1 MSLTDIY
8 RALEAA
14 AANGRLSG
22 DDPPGLADLLRNMGV
37 ETLAVADGHASLGAD
52 SAWLTGTATY
62 LDSSWSMLLTGRD
75 AGARAAL
82 SIELTLGAQSAPWT
96 LGQAFPDLPPSRRS
110 APFGS
115 NGLVRGPSV
124 VAPLVLLQPAINA
137 TNDPPPPGAPTPPRP
152 RLSGSLPLDGDPHA
166 PESNLLA
173 RYGIFLGTPLF
184 VDGALDFTDPRRP
197 VLELPA
203 AAPSASLQLGR
214 LEVTEVG
221 IRLTTQYPDPYI
233 LPEQNAPLSA
243 AMLYA
248 KVRLPSNPPHVVEI
262 SGPLLFGDQIWPLQI
277 MFDDPLD
284 LEGGIQAL
292 LAIAGVDD
300 SGAFSLPP
308 GLAPLSEFGLSDVG
322 FGIVPPSNGV
332 LPSLNY
338 TSLGIASRRPWDPP
352 VPFLTIEEVG
362 VRWLFTFG
370 GGRPL
375 IVGSIYGTMAFG
387 KKRAASLGAQAPVAV
402 RQARGEL
409 VGIEAGPDA
418 DKIVVTVRL
427 DLPDFAFTAYT
438 EEPFDLPI
446 GKAFEAFF
454 GSGAPDIGGLTV
466 NDLSITASLT
476 RKEFSAGLSVS
487 GAWEIAPS
495 DLVKLRLVD
504 LQLQVFVSQSA
515 VTGNIQGT
523 AEITVPGKPPIELFA
538 SAEYPG
544 DGSWNFEA
552 ALPDTLDLV
561 RLVTGL
567 IGSPPPPWVDGIHV
581 ELANLA
587 FRFSTGPGKP
597 YAGRGTLLVK
607 VDESLLGFTMSLEL
621 TATIERKLRSSP
633 ADEHRAVALRGTAQV
648 DSQTVTDG
656 SLSGTFTIT
665 SFSVTASVAVTDA
678 SKTYTFVIAYRDL
691 ALSAATSHVGEGQ
704 ARHQV
709 LTLRLRGATLGEIVT
724 YLVSLANPNA
734 TFRLDPPWDFLNTI
748 DLSAFA
754 LVFDPTLLSVALT
767 YDIKLDLGFADIQT
781 VGVQYERSSG
791 TSRVKLV
798 LVAKM
803 LGDTQAKRLS
813 WDPVTQSPPSVAGK
827 TSLFKLR
834 YLGLGQHVTPKA
846 LTDATSI
853 TQVVD
858 DLVKAMRPVN
868 DTRKVPVSP
877 ADIDPRSQWLFGIDA
892 TVMDTVSIKMVLH
905 DPDLYGIVIALSGT
919 AAKSLAGLNLELLY
933 KKVTDDIGVFH
944 ARLQI
949 PDAFRHLQFGAVSV
963 TLGIVTIDV
972 FTNGNFRADLGF
984 PHNRDFSVSFAVEA
998 GIFNGRGG
1006 IYFGLLNGD
1015 TSTRVP
1021 RITNGAFSPVIELG
1035 VGLSVGVGR
1044 SFQQG
1049 PLAAGMYVNLIVIF
1063 EGALGWF
1070 NPDRGDAGTELYY
1083 WIRGS
1088 AGITGKVY
1096 GSVDFKII
1104 SIDVSIEI
1112 TAMAALEMTAYQ
1124 ATLVELSLSVRVNAS
1139 VKIIFF
1145 RINFSFSLDLRT
1157 SFVIGSDSTPPWRVA
1172 SGQARRELR
1181 AAALVRAAALSS
1193 PTAAQDG
1200 YVLHFDKD
1208 AHVFPD
1214 RQPRTATL
1222 KLVPGYT
1229 VAGIAVDWS
1238 GQGAGDGAGDD
1249 HAGDGHAG
1257 DDTETG
1263 YRLVVMLVA
1272 DNAEPPDAMTIA
1284 DTHRTDVSRH
1294 PRATTAADTS
1304 FNQVAESLLR
1314 WSLDALGVDVR
1325 DPATQVTLAQ
1335 LDELDAQLALDEA
1348 ATEGFTWD
1356 NIKGFLG
1363 NNLHVL
1369 VSGTPAGQLAA
1380 DLISG
1385 TPFPMLPVLEWTS
1398 DLPDP
1403 AQRDRKFW
1411 AYQPV
1416 DATYEAEALA
1426 YFEKLDP
1433 RPAQH
1438 RPSPAARLAAAVGE
1452 ASESMATYV
1461 ARDYFR
1467 LVARSATRA
1476 AINLLEA
1483 FPHTVEPTDS
1493 LQSIAGGF
1501 PATTVSC
1508 APAPGDD
1515 VERIAEQLGLSAA
1528 ELLALNPEVGTALR
1542 APSPLAPSPLAPIEV
1557 AVGVTPQAI
1566 ALANPDW
1573 PVAPG
1578 ATVHLGAIGAQVQ
1591 STDTLRRIAERFGAD
1606 LTSWVAG
1613 DALRYDAAL
1622 LRAGATVP
1630 LPSFSYPNPTGL
1642 SVDEAAAVFYVRLGL
1657 VLPED
1662 VPLAD
1667 WYAEAIAALNPGN
1680 PPGPP
1685 PASLAVPRAY
1695 RNTQDPATWQLLPG
1709 DTADDVAAYLALV
1722 QNVVAGSAFDAWLQ
1736 RVRAANA
1743 SRAGAAVALPA
1754 DAAATILGGDTLASL
1769 DTRLLSPASFAGLV
1783 VDADV
1788 LVPLVSVDMPGAVV
1802 TTGAGLTLLTL
1813 AQSYGL
1819 SLEDLAGRMA
1829 ADRGVLTTSELAKR
1843 PLTVPDV
1850 PALRLD
1856 NLVAALHGGQ
1866 PMATVSGEAARFMLA
1881 GLRLPAPVLDDGT
1894 YHARGPMAGVY
1905 ELLGQQVTGPAPPPA
1920 SEIAGDTPVVT
1931 LTVTKGQDAAWLT
1944 FAESVVI
1951 GPEHDEPTL
1960 GALRERNPALGQRS
1974 SPAGIIALGADADA
1988 AVLMVTEADLKKN
2001 YPQTSLKPGV
2011 VSPLAPLPLSHELG
2025 VRYPVS
2031 QVIPWQT
2038 TDQPELPGP
2047 PPAPSAGVG
2056 APSLWPLSDELAAKA
2071 ADGVSASRFLLEQA
2085 VPQGGPTAPVTE
2097 LASYA
2102 WATLVRFSVRRIP
2115 GLPGMVEVLGAD
2127 TTGRQRLADLIDY
2140 LGSPVKGESARLKL
2154 LWSLAP
2160 TPGMSPGLTSV
2171 PLASGGTFIVQTNL
2185 STETRS
2191 GLVTNAGGA
2200 DEPPTAGQHFASI
2213 ADAGRFVALLWECS
2227 VVGGG
2232 GYWLQT
2238 RIAGGGS
2245 DGVPD
2250 AVFDQD
2256 GLAQLAL
2263 LVQLASQSTIDTAE
2277 GWPVRN
2283 LRSFN
2288 SCAVVGDAV
2297 DPRTVSLSARPA
2309 DPPELRAAPTV
2320 DPGQVG
2326 FEVVLANPG
2335 PGDDLATVTAQL
2347 YSLLGYQLLATAGFA
2362 GSGEGKPVSPQV
2374 PNGHDDSGVAKL
2386 SQDDETRWS
2395 LRRVVDI
2402 SRYALRRLP
2411 ELPTAPPPDGDPYA
2425 GIASAAGTQAVL
2437 WLQDVYGNTSVKPAE
2452 GPGLLPI
2459 PVRYTDP
2466 VLGASA
2472 WPSTTL
2478 SYAVEPSGA
2487 LARVVVAV
2495 TLQAVAYQPAASDP
2509 GGVAAA
2515 KADRDRERFAAVYYQ
2530 IMQPG
2535 VASSLRTS
2543 LQQRP
2548 GEDPVPLPVDI
2559 QTLRRYAIGSH
2570 ALLGSIGAVTDAR
2583 ADAAAAGTLD
2593 AVVDQ
2598 YGLDFDT
2605 LAAANADAVLAGLIG
2620 ASTVAVPVSEIF
2632 RTGDTVAALC
2642 AGLKPPAD
2650 PAPVLTDPDNVV
2662 LPLMAG
2668 VELSTPARAVTV
2680 RSATATAVDMATAG
2694 RCSLSTL
2701 VAANQNEPG
2710 LLTPGF
2716 IFEVNGKKVGV
2727 KPTPPASET
2736 TLALVAQTFVSE
2748 GVHLDAEQI
2757 VALNADVPGMFR
2769 LDASLAVDGYLVV
2782 AGDTLKDNAGRFTP
2796 AELATRNT
2804 ATIDLF
2810 PPGTP
2815 LLLTTRPVAVP
2826 ADDTLSHF
2834 ATVNA
2839 CSPGSL
2845 LRHNGRAPVGT
2856 SPPVVPGTWS
2866 WPADPTA
2873 LRVPY
2878 TVRKGD
2884 SLAAIARRFLDLDP
2898 AGIVG
2903 INAAMPGVV
2912 AAGVTVTIGAES
2924 RTTTVPS
2931 SFSEVCAL
2939 FSPPAEPADLAT
2951 ALAGRTDALAEGAL
2965 LVCPPG
2971 VITDLTPGL
2980 TGVTPRHAAAP
2991 YGVSAV
2997 ALLAANAATPDL
3009 LVAGQQLAAWPPPP
3023 PDSDAPPP
3031 PVETIAPH
3039 DTLTAIVERFRR
3051 RRVAT
3056 GIGAL
3061 VEVNSPVGFV
3071 RQGARVLVP
3080 PAAAGLATDIGTAT
3094 AEGPAWSFP
3103 SPVFPVHVALEVA
3116 RPSGQVDPALA
3127 ATAERDRTTV
3137 PAFRSSGD
3145 RDGASLR
3152 DFAVQVQTAVPVLR
3166 LATGTGLPGQ
3176 ATDVWAVVFDAGAV
3190 AKVAV
3195 YPPIPAAGSGAFTP
3209 QPRSFALRPLAT
3221 TLIARPQVP
3230 TTKFDVE
3237 TGALSPGDRRNYQGI
3252 DLEVWARAA
3261 LEDLELVLSPA
3272 YAAGAYALNRP
3283 ALDAI
3288 AGAKKNLAGAV
3299 ANGLDYVLAGQ
3310 APSGDG
3316 PAGASGDPR
3325 RAAAVETLRQQLLVS
3340 LVRGYDTAAVVQYD
3354 TSVESPWP
3362 ATYARLSGNPV
3373 PTAARR
3379 LSGEPASAPTLTNGK
3394 VSLAAGASQVNIAVS
3409 VPDVAAHAQL
3419 SLDLD
3424 FSVVDLEFDITPGTE
3439 GYERSDW
3446 LTFLTPIGS
3455 GSPDALSLDLGS
3467 PIIPLPLRAYPS
3479 LPILVDHRAVVPT
3492 QADTLDE
3499 AARWRY
3505 QFSLQHQSA
3514 QQDSIGFEVIFNSR
3528 SGDAF
3533 GITDDDDLFT
3543 KLAQYVGVAKPL
3555 LGLLAGLA
3563 SWETAPPDQRR
3574 VLATALDSFRVLIE
3588 AVATAWSAHWPPPT
3602 PPRPRQLPAA
3612 PDAGSGVVLDVYDFG
3627 VVLRTDPS
3635 ATVYTGLEL
3644 TRSTVTGPGG
3654 VGWPD
3659 IVCVTADGTRHPL
3672 TPHGGIDPSH
3682 RWYDFALGS
3691 KVAAFSLLTF
3701 ELTFPHVHVASYQ
3714 NASARTWVTRNA
3726 KLLGDTGPETAR
3738 EFVYR
3743 TPDVSYRTP
3752 VVPFV
3757 AVTGIVPIDS
3767 WPRHPLPAMFDTIF
3781 DGSAADRTIAIGVRY
3796 AYTLVASDPPIE
3808 ALLPVYQSPSG
3819 KYDGSTVGTVTSK
3832 VDQWLGDV
3840 EPTRTDAAWA
3850 FGIALYSSLDPGL
3863 QRPVLQLKRVSAALT
3878 TPADSRDRPLEE

>member
-1 MSLTDIY
+1 MSLNDIY

-14 AANGRLSG
+14 ARNGYLSG
-22 DDPPGLADLLRNMGV
+22 NDPDGLGDLLR
-37 ETLAVADGHASLGAD
+37 SLGASTLLVTGGHAYLGDD
-52 SAWLTGTATY
+52 SAWLTGTASY
-62 LDSSWSMLLTGRD
+62 LNSSWSMTLTGQD
-75 AGARAAL
+75 AGGPRAAL
-82 SIELTLGAQSAPWT
+82 RIELTLGAQPTPWT
-96 LGQAFPDLPPSRRS
+96 LGQAFTALPPSRRVVPDS
-110 APFGS
+110 GAA
-115 NGLVRGPSV
+115 LRRGPS
-124 VAPLVLLQPAINA
+124 LLSGLILLQPSITA
-137 TNDPPPPGAPTPPRP
+137 TNEQAGAPARP
-152 RLSGSLPLDGDPHA
+152 RLAGSLPLEGDNEVPGSDVLKQYA
-166 PESNLLA
+166 P
-173 RYGIFLGTPLF
+173 FLGATLF
-184 VDGALDFTDPRRP
+184 VDGEVDFTDSSHP
-197 VLELPA
+197 VLDLPA
-203 AAPSASLQLGR
+203 VAPSASLQFGR

-221 IRLTTQYPDPYI
+221 IRLATDYPDPYI
-233 LPEQNAPLSA
+233 LPKRGAPLSA
-243 AMLYA
+243 ALLYTR
-248 KVRLPSNPPHVVEI
+248 VRLPSAPPRLVDVDI
-262 SGPLLFGDQIWPLQI
+262 SGPLLFGDELWPLAIQ
-277 MFDDPLD
+277 FDHPLD

-300 SGAFSLPP
+300 SGDLTLPP
-308 GLAPLSEFGLSDVG
+308 GLAPLSEFGLSDLG
-322 FGIVPPSNGV
+322 FGIVPPSDGA
-332 LPSLNY
+332 LPSLDY
-338 TSLGIASRRPWDPP
+338 TSLGIASRHPWDPP
-352 VPFLTIEEVG
+352 VPFIVIENVG
-362 VRWLFTFG
+362 VRWLFTFTG
-370 GGRPL
+370 GQPM

-387 KKRAASLGAQAPVAV
+387 TKRAGSLGAQAPVVV
-402 RQARGEL
+402 RRARGEL
-409 VGIEAGPDA
+409 VGIETDPDA
-418 DKIVVTVRL
+418 DIVVTVRL
-427 DLPDFAFTAYT
+427 DLPELSFTAYT

-446 GKAFEAFF
+446 SKAFEAFF
-454 GSGAPDIGGLTV
+454 GSDAPDVGNLTV
-466 NDLSITASLT
+466 QALNITASLP
-476 RKEFSAGLSVS
+476 RKEFAAGLALS
-487 GAWEIAPS
+487 GDWSITPS
-495 DLVKLRLVD
+495 DVVSFRLVE
-504 LQLQVFVSQSA
+504 LELQVYVSQSA
-515 VTGNIQGT
+515 VAGNIQGT
-523 AEITVPGKPPIELFA
+523 VEIAVPGQPIELFA
-538 SAEYPG
+538 SAAYPG
-544 DGSWNFEA
+544 DGSWIFEA
-552 ALPDTLDLV
+552 AMPGTLNLV

-567 IGSPPPPWVDGIHV
+567 IGSPPPAWVGKIAV
-581 ELANLA
+581 ELDNLA

-597 YAGRGTLLVK
+597 YAGRGTLSVK

-621 TATIERKLRSSP
+621 TAAIERKLRSSP
-633 ADEHRAVALRGTAQV
+633 ADEHQAVALRGSAQV
-648 DSQTVTDG
+648 DSQTVTNG
-656 SLSGTFTIT
+656 SLSGTFTIN

-803 LGDTQAKRLS
+803 LGDTEAKRLS

-868 DTRKVPVSP
+868 DTRKVPVNP
-877 ADIDPRSQWLFGIDA
+877 ADIDPKSQWLFGIDA

-972 FTNGNFRADLGF
+972 FTNGNFKADLGF

-1021 RITNGAFSPVIELG
+1021 RITNGTFSPVIELG

-1112 TAMAALEMTAYQ
+1112 TALATLEMTAYQ

-1172 SGQARRELR
+1172 SGQARREVR
-1181 AAALVRAAALSS
+1181 AAALVRTAALSS
-1193 PTAAQDG
+1193 PAAAQDG

-1214 RQPRTATL
+1214 SQPRTATL

-1238 GQGAGDGAGDD
+1238 GQGADDDAGGDAE
-1249 HAGDGHAG
+1249 AA
-1257 DDTETG
+1257 

-1272 DNAEPPDAMTIA
+1272 DNAEPPDATTIA

-1335 LDELDAQLALDEA
+1335 LDRLDAQLALDEA

-1369 VSGTPAGQLAA
+1369 VSGTPAGQQAA

-1411 AYQPV
+1411 EYQPV

-1483 FPHTVEPTDS
+1483 FPHTVESTDS
-1493 LQSIAGGF
+1493 LQSIAGRF
-1501 PATTVSC
+1501 PTTTVSC

-1528 ELLALNPEVGTALR
+1528 ELLALNPGVGTALR
-1542 APSPLAPSPLAPIEV
+1542 AAIPLTPIEV

-1578 ATVHLGAIGAQVQ
+1578 ATVRLGAIGAQVQ

-1606 LTSWVAG
+1606 LASWVAG

-1642 SVDEAAAVFYVRLGL
+1642 SVNEAAAVFYVRLGM

-1685 PASLAVPRAY
+1685 SASLNVPTAY
-1695 RNTQDPATWQLLPG
+1695 QHTQNPATWQLLPG
-1709 DTADDVAAYLALV
+1709 DTVDDVAAYLALV

-1743 SRAGAAVALPA
+1743 ARAVAAVALPA

-1769 DTRLLSPASFAGLV
+1769 DTRLLRPASFAGLV

-1788 LVPLVSVDMPGAVV
+1788 LVPLVSVDVPDAVV
-1802 TTGAGLTLLTL
+1802 TTGEGLTLLTL

-1819 SLEDLAGRMA
+1819 SLEDLASRMA
-1829 ADRGVLTTSELAKR
+1829 ADRGVLATSALAKR
-1843 PLTVPDV
+1843 PLTVPNV

-1856 NLVAALHGGQ
+1856 NLVAALHSGQ

-1894 YHARGPMAGVY
+1894 YHARGPMTGVY
-1905 ELLGQQVTGPAPPPA
+1905 ELLGQQVTGPTPPPA
-1920 SEIAGDTPVVT
+1920 GEIAGDTPVVT

-1951 GPEHDEPTL
+1951 GPEHDEPAL
-1960 GALRERNPALGQRS
+1960 GVLQERNPALGQRS

-1988 AVLMVTEADLKKN
+1988 AVLVVTEADLKKN

-2071 ADGVSASRFLLEQA
+2071 ADGISASRFLLEQA

-2154 LWSLAP
+2154 LWSLPP

-2191 GLVTNAGGA
+2191 GLLTNADGA

-2213 ADAGRFVALLWECS
+2213 ADAERFVTLLWECS

-2283 LRSFN
+2283 LHSFN

-2335 PGDDLATVTAQL
+2335 PGDDLATLTAQL

-2362 GSGEGKPVSPQV
+2362 GSVEGKPVSPQV
-2374 PNGHDDSGVAKL
+2374 PNSQDDSGAAMV
-2386 SQDDETRWS
+2386 SQDDETLWS

-2402 SRYALRRLP
+2402 SRYASQRLP

-2425 GIASAAGTQAVL
+2425 GIASTAGTRAVL
-2437 WLQDVYGNTSVKPAE
+2437 WLQDVYGNTSAKPTE

-2466 VLGASA
+2466 MLGASA

-2509 GGVAAA
+2509 GAVAAA

-2535 VASSLRTS
+2535 VVSSLRTS

-2559 QTLRRYAIGSH
+2559 QTLRRYVIGSH
-2570 ALLGSIGAVTDAR
+2570 ALLRSIGAVTDAR

-2598 YGLDFDT
+2598 YGVDFDT
-2605 LAAANADAVLAGLIG
+2605 LAAANTDAVLAALIG
-2620 ASTVAVPVSEIF
+2620 VSTVAVPVSAIF

-2642 AGLKPPAD
+2642 AGLLPPVD
-2650 PAPVLTDPDNVV
+2650 PATVLTDPDNVV
-2662 LPLMAG
+2662 LPLTAG
-2668 VELSTPARAVTV
+2668 VELSTPTRAVTV
-2680 RSATATAVDMATAG
+2680 PSATATAVDTATAG
-2694 RCSLSTL
+2694 GCSLSTL
-2701 VAANQNEPG
+2701 VAANKDVPG

-2727 KPTPPASET
+2727 KPTPPESET
-2736 TLALVAQTFVSE
+2736 TLTLVAQTFQSL
-2748 GVHLDAEQI
+2748 GVPLEAEQV

-2769 LDASLAVDGYLVV
+2769 LGASLAVDGYTVV
-2782 AGDTLKDNAGRFTP
+2782 AGDTLAKNGGDLTP

-2804 ATIDLF
+2804 GTVGLF

-2815 LLLTTRPVAVP
+2815 LLLTTRSAAVP
-2826 ADDTLSHF
+2826 ADDTLSRF

-2898 AGIVG
+2898 AGLVDID
-2903 INAAMPGVV
+2903 AAMPGVV

-2939 FSPPAEPADLAT
+2939 FSPPAEPADLAA

-2997 ALLAANAATPDL
+2997 GLLAANAATPDL
-3009 LVAGQQLAAWPPPP
+3009 LVAGQQLAAWPPP

-3056 GIGAL
+3056 DIGTL

-3080 PAAAGLATDIGTAT
+3080 PAAAGLAIDIGTA
-3094 AEGPAWSFP
+3094 AADGPTWSFP

-3137 PAFRSSGD
+3137 PAFRSSSD

-3195 YPPIPAAGSGAFTP
+3195 YPPIPAVGSGAFTP

-3237 TGALSPGDRRNYQGI
+3237 TGELSPGDRRNYQGI

-3310 APSGDG
+3310 APPGDG
-3316 PAGASGDPR
+3316 SDPK

-3373 PTAARR
+3373 PTAARQ

-3394 VSLAAGASQVNIAVS
+3394 VSLAAGPSQVNIAVS

-3479 LPILVDHRAVVPT
+3479 LPILVDHQAVVPP
-3492 QADTLDE
+3492 QAGTLDE
-3499 AARWRY
+3499 AVRWRY

-3514 QQDSIGFEVIFNSR
+3514 QQDSIGFEVTFNSR
-3528 SGDAF
+3528 SGDGF
-3533 GITDDDDLFT
+3533 GVTNDDDLFT
-3543 KLAQYVGVAKPL
+3543 KLAQYVGVSKPL

-3563 SWETAPPDQRR
+3563 SWETASPDQRR
-3574 VLATALDSFRVLIE
+3574 VLVTALDSFRLLIE
-3588 AVATAWSAHWPPPT
+3588 AVATAWSAHWPPAAT
-3602 PPRPRQLPAA
+3602 RLRARPLPAA
-3612 PDAGSGVVLDVYDFG
+3612 PAAGSGVVLDVYDFG
-3627 VVLRTDPS
+3627 VALRTESS
-3635 ATVYTGLEL
+3635 ATVYVGLEL
-3644 TRSTVTGPGG
+3644 TRSAVTGPGG

-3659 IVCVTADGTRHPL
+3659 IVCVTADGTRYALMPD
-3672 TPHGGIDPSH
+3672 GGADPSH
-3682 RWYDFALGS
+3682 RSYHFPLGS

-3743 TPDVSYRTP
+3743 TPDVSYRAP
-3752 VVPFV
+3752 VVPFI

-3767 WPRHPLPAMFDTIF
+3767 WPKHPLPAMFDTIF

-3796 AYTLVASDPPIE
+3796 AYTLVKSAPPIE
-3808 ALLPVYQSPSG
+3808 ALLPVYQSPVG
-3819 KYDGSTVGTVTSK
+3819 KYDGSTVGTVTTN
-3832 VDQWLGDV
+3832 VDEWLRDV
-3840 EPTRTDAAWA
+3840 GPTRTDAAWA
-3850 FGIALYSSLDPGL
+3850 LGIALYSSLDPGL

-3878 TPADSRDRPLEE
+3878 TPADSRDRPLGNEPDR

>member
-1 MSLTDIY
+1 MSLNDIY
-8 RALEAA
+8 RALDAA
-14 AANGRLSG
+14 ARNGYLSG
-22 DDPPGLADLLRNMGV
+22 NDPDGLADLLRSLG
-37 ETLAVADGHASLGAD
+37 ESTLLVTNGHAYLGED
-52 SAWLTGTATY
+52 SAWLTGTTSY
-62 LDSSWSMLLTGRD
+62 LNSPWSMTLTGQD
-75 AGARAAL
+75 TGGPRAAL
-82 SIELTLGAQSAPWT
+82 RIELILDAQQAPWT
-96 LGQAFPDLPPSRRS
+96 LGQAFTALPPSRRV
-110 APFGS
+110 APNSGG
-115 NGLVRGPSV
+115 GLRRGPSV
-124 VAPLVLLQPAINA
+124 LSGLILLQPSITA
-137 TNDPPPPGAPTPPRP
+137 TNELTGAPAHP
-152 RLSGSLPLDGDPHA
+152 RLAGSLPLEGDGRVPGSDVLKQYA
-166 PESNLLA
+166 P
-173 RYGIFLGTPLF
+173 FLGATLF
-184 VDGALDFTDPRRP
+184 VDGEVDFTDSRHP
-197 VLELPA
+197 VLDLPA
-203 AAPSASLQLGR
+203 AAPSASLQFGR

-221 IRLTTQYPDPYI
+221 IRLATDYPDPYI
-233 LPEQNAPLSA
+233 LPERGAPLSA
-243 AMLYA
+243 ALLYA
-248 KVRLPSNPPHVVEI
+248 KVRLPSKPPSLVDI
-262 SGPLLFGDQIWPLQI
+262 SGPLLFGDEVWPLAIQ
-277 MFDDPLD
+277 FNDPLD

-300 SGAFSLPP
+300 SGDFTLPP
-308 GLAPLSEFGLSDVG
+308 GLAPLSEFGLSDLG
-322 FGIVPPSNGV
+322 FGIVPPSDGV
-332 LPSLNY
+332 LPSLDY
-338 TSLGIASRRPWDPP
+338 TSLGIASRHPWDPP
-352 VPFLTIEEVG
+352 IPFIVIEKVG
-362 VRWLFTFG
+362 VRWLFTFTG
-370 GGRPL
+370 GQPI

-387 KKRAASLGAQAPVAV
+387 EKRAASLGAQAPVTV

-409 VGIEAGPDA
+409 VGIETDPDA

-427 DLPDFAFTAYT
+427 DLPDLSFTAYT

-454 GSGAPDIGGLTV
+454 GSDAPDVGNLTV
-466 NDLSITASLT
+466 QALNITASLP
-476 RKEFSAGLSVS
+476 RKEFAAGLTLS
-487 GAWEIAPS
+487 GDWGIAPS
-495 DLVKLRLVD
+495 DVVSFRLVE
-504 LQLQVFVSQSA
+504 LELQVYVSQSA

-523 AEITVPGKPPIELFA
+523 AEIAVPDQRPIELFA

-544 DGSWNFEA
+544 HGSWNFEA
-552 ALPDTLDLV
+552 ALPGTLDLV

-567 IGSPPPPWVDGIHV
+567 IGSPPPAWVAEIGV
-581 ELANLA
+581 ELAGLA

-597 YAGRGTLLVK
+597 YAGRGTLRAK
-607 VDESLLGFTMSLEL
+607 VSENLLGFSMSLEL

-633 ADEHRAVALRGTAQV
+633 ADEHQAVALRGSAQV
-648 DSQTVTDG
+648 DSQTVTNG
-656 SLSGTFTIT
+656 SLSGTFIIT

-678 SKTYTFVIAYRDL
+678 SKTYTFVIAYRGL
-691 ALSAATSHVGEGQ
+691 SLSAATSHIGDGQ
-704 ARHQV
+704 ARHQI

-724 YLVSLANPNA
+724 YLVNLANPNA

-754 LVFDPTLLSVALT
+754 LVFDPTLQSVALT
-767 YDIKLDLGFADIQT
+767 YDIKLNLGFVDIQT
-781 VGVQYERSSG
+781 VGVQYERASG

-813 WDPVTQSPPSVAGK
+813 WDPVTQSPPAVAGK

-846 LTDATSI
+846 LTSATSI

-858 DLVKAMRPVN
+858 ELVKAMRPVN
-868 DTRKVPVSP
+868 DTRKVPVNPS
-877 ADIDPRSQWLFGIDA
+877 DIDPKSQWLFGIDA
-892 TVMDTVSIKMVLH
+892 TVMDTVSVKMVLH

-963 TLGIVTIDV
+963 TLGILTIDV
-972 FTNGNFRADLGF
+972 FTNGNFKVDLGF
-984 PHNRDFSVSFAVEA
+984 PQNRDFSVSFAVEA

-1021 RITNGAFSPVIELG
+1021 RITNGTFSPVIELG
-1035 VGLSVGVGR
+1035 VGLSIGVGR

-1070 NPDRGDAGTELYY
+1070 HPDRGDAGTELYY

-1112 TAMAALEMTAYQ
+1112 TAMATLEMTAYK

-1145 RINFSFSLDLRT
+1145 RINFSFALDLRT

-1172 SGQARRELR
+1172 SGQAQREVR
-1181 AAALVRAAALSS
+1181 AAALVRGAALSL
-1193 PTAAQDG
+1193 PAAAQDG
-1200 YVLHFDKD
+1200 YVLRFDKD

-1214 RQPRTATL
+1214 GQPRTATL

-1229 VAGIAVDWS
+1229 VAGIAIDWP
-1238 GQGAGDGAGDD
+1238 GQGAGGGAGDD
-1249 HAGDGHAG
+1249 A
-1257 DDTETG
+1257 ETA

-1272 DNAEPPDAMTIA
+1272 DNAEPPDATTIA

-1325 DPATQVTLAQ
+1325 DPATRITLAQ

-1369 VSGTPAGQLAA
+1369 VSGTPAGQQAA

-1411 AYQPV
+1411 EYQPV

-1467 LVARSATRA
+1467 LVAGSATRA

-1483 FPHTVEPTDS
+1483 FPHTVESTDS

-1501 PATTVSC
+1501 LTTTVSC

-1542 APSPLAPSPLAPIEV
+1542 AAIPLTPIEV

-1573 PVAPG
+1573 PAAPG

-1591 STDTLRRIAERFGAD
+1591 SADTLRRIAQRFGAD
-1606 LTSWVAG
+1606 LASWVAG

-1642 SVDEAAAVFYVRLGL
+1642 SVDEAAAVFYVRLDMM
-1657 VLPED
+1657 LPYD

-1667 WYAEAIAALNPGN
+1667 WYAQAIAALN

-1685 PASLAVPRAY
+1685 PASLTVPRAY
-1695 RNTQDPATWQLLPG
+1695 QNTQNPATWQLLPG
-1709 DTADDVAAYLALV
+1709 DAVDDVAAYLALV

-1736 RVRAANA
+1736 GVRAANA

-1769 DTRLLSPASFAGLV
+1769 DTRLLSPASFADLV

-1788 LVPLVSVDMPGAVV
+1788 LVPLVSVDVPDAVV
-1802 TTGAGLTLLTL
+1802 TTGEGLTLLTL

-1829 ADRGVLTTSELAKR
+1829 ADGGVLATSALAKR
-1843 PLTVPDV
+1843 PLTVPNV

-1881 GLRLPAPVLDDGT
+1881 GLRLPAPVPDGGT
-1894 YHARGPMAGVY
+1894 YHARGPMTGVY
-1905 ELLGQQVTGPAPPPA
+1905 ELLGQQVTGPTPPPA
-1920 SEIAGDTPVVT
+1920 AEVAGDTPVVT
-1931 LTVTKGQDAAWLT
+1931 LTVTKGQDASWLT
-1944 FAESVVI
+1944 FAESVVV
-1951 GPEHDEPTL
+1951 GPEHDEPAL
-1960 GALRERNPALGQRS
+1960 GALQERNPALGQRS

-1988 AVLMVTEADLKKN
+1988 AVLVVTEADLEKN

-2038 TDQPELPGP
+2038 TDQPVLPG
-2047 PPAPSAGVG
+2047 PAPSAGVG

-2140 LGSPVKGESARLKL
+2140 LGSPVKGESAQLKL
-2154 LWSLAP
+2154 LWSLPP

-2171 PLASGGTFIVQTNL
+2171 PLAGSGTFIVQTNL

-2191 GLVTNAGGA
+2191 RLLTNTGGA
-2200 DEPPTAGQHFASI
+2200 GEPPTAGRHFASI
-2213 ADAGRFVALLWECS
+2213 ADAERFVTLLWECS

-2263 LVQLASQSTIDTAE
+2263 LVQLASQSTLDTAE

-2297 DPRTVSLSARPA
+2297 DPRTVSLSARPV
-2309 DPPELRAAPTV
+2309 DPSELAAAPTV
-2320 DPGQVG
+2320 DPGQAG

-2335 PGDDLATVTAQL
+2335 QGDDLATVTAQL

-2362 GSGEGKPVSPQV
+2362 GSVEGKPVSPQA
-2374 PNGHDDSGVAKL
+2374 PNGHDDSGVAML
-2386 SQDDETRWS
+2386 SQDDETLWS

-2402 SRYALRRLP
+2402 SRYALQRLP

-2425 GIASAAGTQAVL
+2425 GIASTAGTQAVL
-2437 WLQDVYGNTSVKPAE
+2437 WLQDVYGNTSAKPTE

-2466 VLGASA
+2466 MLGASA

-2509 GGVAAA
+2509 GAVAAA
-2515 KADRDRERFAAVYYQ
+2515 KAERDRERFAAVYYQ
-2530 IMQPG
+2530 IMQPD

-2559 QTLRRYAIGSH
+2559 QTLRRYVIGSH

-2583 ADAAAAGTLD
+2583 ADATAAGTLD
-2593 AVVDQ
+2593 AVVEQ
-2598 YGLDFDT
+2598 YGVDFDT
-2605 LAAANADAVLAGLIG
+2605 LAAANTDAVLAGLIG
-2620 ASTVAVPVSEIF
+2620 VSTVAVPVSAIF

-2642 AGLKPPAD
+2642 TGLEPPVA
-2650 PAPVLTDPDNVV
+2650 PATVLTDPDNVV

-2668 VELSTPARAVTV
+2668 VELSTPTRAVTV

-2694 RCSLSTL
+2694 GCSLSTL
-2701 VAANQNEPG
+2701 VAANKDVPG
-2710 LLTPGF
+2710 RLTPGF
-2716 IFEVNGKKVGV
+2716 IFEVNGEKVGV
-2727 KPTPPASET
+2727 APTPPESET
-2736 TLALVAQTFVSE
+2736 TLTLVAQTFQSL
-2748 GVHLDAEQI
+2748 GVPLEAEQV

-2769 LDASLAVDGYLVV
+2769 LDASLAVDGYTVV
-2782 AGDTLKDNAGRFTP
+2782 AGDTLAANGGGFTP

-2804 ATIDLF
+2804 GTGDLF

-2826 ADDTLSHF
+2826 ADDTLSRF

-2884 SLAAIARRFLDLDP
+2884 SLAAIARCFLDLDP
-2898 AGIVG
+2898 AGLVDM
-2903 INAAMPGVV
+2903 NAAMPGVV
-2912 AAGVTVTIGAES
+2912 AADVKVTIGAES

-2951 ALAGRTDALAEGAL
+2951 ALAERADALAEGAL

-2997 ALLAANAATPDL
+2997 ALLAANAGTPNL

-3023 PDSDAPPP
+3023 GSDAPPP
-3031 PVETIAPH
+3031 PVETTAPH

-3051 RRVAT
+3051 RGVAT
-3056 GIGAL
+3056 DIGTL
-3061 VEVNSPVGFV
+3061 VDANSPVGFV

-3094 AEGPAWSFP
+3094 ADGPAWSFP

-3137 PAFRSSGD
+3137 PAFRSSGGQ
-3145 RDGASLR
+3145 DGASLS
-3152 DFAVQVQTAVPVLR
+3152 DFAVQMQTAVPVLR

-3176 ATDVWAVVFDAGAV
+3176 ATDVWAVVFDADAV
-3190 AKVAV
+3190 ARVAV

-3221 TLIARPQVP
+3221 TLIARQQVP
-3230 TTKFDVE
+3230 TKTFDVE
-3237 TGALSPGDRRNYQGI
+3237 TGELSPGDPRNYQGI

-3261 LEDLELVLSPA
+3261 LGDLELVLSPA

-3288 AGAKKNLAGAV
+3288 ADAKKTLASAV
-3299 ANGLDYVLAGQ
+3299 ANGLDYVLVGQ

-3316 PAGASGDPR
+3316 PAGASGDTK

-3354 TSVESPWP
+3354 TSVESPWST
-3362 ATYARLSGNPV
+3362 TYARLSGNPV
-3373 PTAARR
+3373 PTAARQ
-3379 LSGEPASAPTLTNGK
+3379 LSGEPTSAPTLTNGK
-3394 VSLAAGASQVNIAVS
+3394 VSLAAGPSQVNIAVS

-3424 FSVVDLEFDITPGTE
+3424 FSVVELEFDITPGTE

-3467 PIIPLPLRAYPS
+3467 PIIPLPLRAYPP
-3479 LPILVDHRAVVPT
+3479 LPILVDHRAVVPS
-3492 QADTLDE
+3492 QAETLDE
-3499 AARWRY
+3499 AVRWRY

-3514 QQDSIGFEVIFNSR
+3514 QQDSIGFEVIFNSP

-3533 GITDDDDLFT
+3533 GVTNDDLFT
-3543 KLAQYVGVAKPL
+3543 KLAQYVGVSKPL

-3563 SWETAPPDQRR
+3563 SWETASPDQRD
-3574 VLATALDSFRVLIE
+3574 VLATALDSFCVLTV
-3588 AVATAWSAHWPPPT
+3588 AVATAWSAHWQPAT
-3602 PPRPRQLPAA
+3602 TRLRARQLPAA
-3612 PDAGSGVVLDVYDFG
+3612 PEAGSGVVLDVYDFG

-3635 ATVYTGLEL
+3635 ATAYAGLEL
-3644 TRSTVTGPGG
+3644 TRSAVTGPGG

-3659 IVCVTADGTRHPL
+3659 IVCVTADGTRYPL
-3672 TPHGGIDPSH
+3672 MPDGGADPSH
-3682 RWYDFALGS
+3682 RSYDFPLDS

-3726 KLLGDTGPETAR
+3726 KLLGDTGPDTAP

-3757 AVTGIVPIDS
+3757 AITGIVPIDS
-3767 WPRHPLPAMFDTIF
+3767 WPEHPLPAMFDTIF
-3781 DGSAADRTIAIGVRY
+3781 DGSTADRTIAIGVRY
-3796 AYTLVASDPPIE
+3796 AYTLVASDQPIE
-3808 ALLPVYQSPSG
+3808 ALLPVYQSPAG
-3819 KYDGSTVGTVTSK
+3819 KYDGSTVTTVTTQ
-3832 VDQWLGDV
+3832 VDEWLGDV
-3840 EPTRTDAAWA
+3840 RPTRTDAAWA
-3850 FGIALYSSLDPGL
+3850 LGIALYSSIDPGL

-3878 TPADSRDRPLEE
+3878 ASADRE